1 MIGSKRFTSKK
12 GGLMMIH
19 EQWWYVPLL
28 MFLMVMA
35 YGPMLYRSFRAMLK
49 WADTYSDYLVAKIE
63 RKLTKN
69 DENTSESH

>member
-1 MIGSKRFTSKK
+1 
-12 GGLMMIH
+12 MIH

-28 MFLMVMA
+28 MFLMLLA
-35 YGPMLYRSFRAMLK
+35 YGPMLYRSFRTMLK

>member
-1 MIGSKRFTSKK
+1 
-12 GGLMMIH
+12 MIH

-28 MFLMVMA
+28 MFLMFLA

-49 WADTYSDYLVAKIE
+49 WADTCSDYLIAKIE
-63 RKLTKN
+63 RNLTKN